1 MTTTQRRGPAGL
13 TDEQVIAIREMYAA
27 GEANEPELAR
37 MVGVTTSSVAQLIRG
52 ERYAAIGGPLW
63 RRADR

>member
-1 MTTTQRRGPAGL
+1 
-13 TDEQVIAIREMYAA
+13 
-27 GEANEPELAR
+27 